1 LALSDWIVSS
11 QLREKRKV
19 TICGQ
24 ELFDTVGK
32 ADRGD
37 AGIVNDG
44 AADSRSLRKFAQD
57 TLEVTG
63 FVQ

>member
-1 LALSDWIVSS
+1 M
-11 QLREKRKV
+11 
-19 TICGQ
+19 
-24 ELFDTVGK
+24 GK